1 MTKNSPL
8 LSQQVDGTKSST
20 DTHALLTG
28 AATSNHSKKS
38 NTENKESPVSSS
50 PSRRSRP
57 TPVVTTPSRGLSGT
71 SESSS
76 DAGNDGDKNDDVG
89 IASFHNSRG
98 TPVLDRNRNS
108 NSNNN
113 PEVPESN
120 ASSPE
125 SSAASASAD
134 NAAAAACPAD
144 QERQIL
150 LLMLLAQVCA
160 LHDPTPRTFTVHV
173 LELFERGILGR
184 QSIHFLFELGLVPR
198 TTPRLLTNGE
208 STTTGDSKEDLLD
221 LHMTAMT
228 TVGSHDHSPPSPQTL
243 RSREASAIRSS
254 LEQHDLA
261 HQLMQ
266 QARSDSVT
274 NKNDTSSPSSTFFQN
289 NNPTLVT
296 SPNAAE
302 SLDPEVSAS
311 PNNDDCSSSNNNNNN
326 QISSSWAVEHHPLSL
341 SRYQREFHQVR
352 LLNAGS
358 FGEVFQSTNKVDLR
372 DYAVKR
378 VAFSAW
384 GYSKDSV
391 SQVIREVHCL
401 AQCDHPNVVRYYTS
415 WLEPSWMTGSGATM
429 MMSTTD
435 NNSAVEVRR
444 QQKLLTDIQH
454 MMVTGA
460 SDTGGDSWGEPS
472 ATNQSLLSTPSWAV
486 ASSHQDQ
493 QQEPRNHIQD
503 FFQEQAG
510 VLRRNRQF
518 SIGSSM
524 DSFHSD
530 NDNDSG
536 AQLGESSYDETS
548 SSEEGDEAVSAWSIE
563 ESRPTSTQEDSIF
576 FDVSHQT
583 VQEEGQITTTREE
596 SIFFESR
603 RKEVWESSSSLPRQP
618 RDTNNKKK
626 HQKSAA
632 AARLKYR
639 YQICLFIQ
647 MQLCHPATLGDWIRK
662 RNAQCD
668 DPKKDRHERVQTAA
682 NIFGQI
688 VGGLDHIHKK
698 GIVHRDLK
706 PANLFRSLEEDGV
719 FLIGDFGLSK
729 LIHSATHHSKSKHH
743 SSSSQS
749 ATSPH
754 AKATSQA
761 LVIQPPSTLAVTS
774 WQDPLTAGVGTASYA
789 APEQVTTQ
797 TYGMRA
803 DIFSLGL
810 ILLEMFCCFTTEHER
825 MQTFSDCRHRRDIPS
840 WISHDYPTAA
850 KAILDCTD
858 PNPSNRPSAEDLLK
872 VACMLVPSAQKAK
885 PEAAREMGSLSEVN
899 AKKDDLESVN
909 FELEQKNEELLEC
922 KLKLKEKD
930 NTILQ
935 LREELAQLRLS
946 QGLQSQSMRGM
957 SMDSLEVDD
966 VASSSSSSDGCNQ

>member
-1 MTKNSPL
+1 MA
-8 LSQQVDGTKSST
+8 QQNDETQPST
-20 DTHALLTG
+20 ATQALHTG
-28 AATSNHSKKS
+28 AATNATQSNA
-38 NTENKESPVSSS
+38 ERKESSVSSS

-57 TPVVTTPSRGLSGT
+57 TPVVTTPIRGLSGT

-76 DAGNDGDKNDDVG
+76 GCDNDDDVG

-98 TPVLDRNRNS
+98 TPVHDRNRNRNS
-108 NSNNN
+108 NSNNTN
-113 PEVPESN
+113 TPDIPESN

-125 SSAASASAD
+125 AAAASAD
-134 NAAAAACPAD
+134 TTAAACSAD

-184 QSIHFLFELGLVPR
+184 QSIHFLFELGLVPT

-208 STTTGDSKEDLLD
+208 TAKTTSDSKEDLLD
-221 LHMTAMT
+221 SHMTAMT
-228 TVGSHDHSPPSPQTL
+228 TIGNSHDRSPPSPQTL

-266 QARSDSVT
+266 QARSDGGANNNT
-274 NKNDTSSPSSTFFQN
+274 DPNTFFPN

-296 SPNAAE
+296 SPTSAA
-302 SLDPEVSAS
+302 SLDPEASAS
-311 PNNDDCSSSNNNNNN
+311 PNNDDCRNNNPTV
-326 QISSSWAVEHHPLSL
+326 SSWAVEHHPLSL

-358 FGEVFQSTNKVDLR
+358 FGEVFQSTNKVDLK

-435 NNSAVEVRR
+435 DTSAVEVRR

-454 MMVTGA
+454 MMVTGG
-460 SDTGGDSWGEPS
+460 SDAGADSWGEP
-472 ATNQSLLSTPSWAV
+472 TNQSLLSTPSWAL
-486 ASSHQDQ
+486 ASSSHQDQQ

-530 NDNDSG
+530 GDDDSG
-536 AQLGESSYDETS
+536 ALLGESSYDETS
-548 SSEEGDEAVSAWSIE
+548 TSEEEDEDVSAWSIE
-563 ESRPTSTQEDSIF
+563 ESRPTATQEDSIF
-576 FDVSHQT
+576 FDVSHET
-583 VQEEGQITTTREE
+583 VQEEEGQITTTREE

-603 RKEVWESSSSLPRQP
+603 RKEVWESSSSPPRQA
-618 RDTNNKKK
+618 RTSNNKKK
-626 HQKSAA
+626 NQKSAAA

-662 RNAQCD
+662 RNSQCD
-668 DPKKDRHERVQTAA
+668 EPEKNRYERVQTAA
-682 NIFGQI
+682 NVFGQI

-706 PANLFRSLEEDGV
+706 PANLFRSLEEDGI

-729 LIHSATHHSKSKHH
+729 LIHSATHHKKSKHH
-743 SSSSQS
+743 PPASQS

-754 AKATSQA
+754 AEVTSQA
-761 LVIQPPSTLAVTS
+761 LVIQPPTTLAMTS

-797 TYGMRA
+797 AYGMKA

-810 ILLEMFCCFTTEHER
+810 ILLEMCCCFTTEHER
-825 MQTFSDCRHRRDIPS
+825 MQTFADCRHRRDIPS
-840 WISHDYPTAA
+840 WISQDYPMAA

-872 VACMLVPSAQKAK
+872 VACQLAQSTKEGE
-885 PEAAREMGSLSEVN
+885 PEADREMRSLSEVE
-899 AKKDDLESVN
+899 AKPDILESVKC
-909 FELEQKNEELLEC
+909 ELEEKNAQLLDYKQKLQG
-922 KLKLKEKD
+922 KD
-930 NTILQ
+930 NIILQ
-935 LREELAQLRLS
+935 LREELAQMRLN
-946 QGLQSQSMRGM
+946 QGVQSQPIRGR
-957 SMDSLEVDD
+957 SLDSLEVDD
-966 VASSSSSSDGCNQ
+966 VASSSSSSDGCI